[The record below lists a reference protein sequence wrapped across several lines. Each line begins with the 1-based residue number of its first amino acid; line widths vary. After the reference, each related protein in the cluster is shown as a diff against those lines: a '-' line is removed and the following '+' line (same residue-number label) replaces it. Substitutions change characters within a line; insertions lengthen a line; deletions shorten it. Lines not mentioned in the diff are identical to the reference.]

1 MEEPATTVEALAAI
15 AAELEGAL
23 DRAVVLERRGLTEE
37 AFEAAHRELQAR
49 IAAADAAGDPE
60 PGHRWQTALASARGA
75 RRSAT
80 TVRDRS
86 RVKPRPRKA

>member
-1 MEEPATTVEALAAI
+1 VEEHALTVEALAAI

-23 DRAVVLERRGLTEE
+23 DRAVVLERRGLSSE
-37 AFEAAHRELQAR
+37 AFEAALRDLQAR
-49 IAAADAAGDPE
+49 IAAADAAGDAQ
-60 PGHRWQTALASARGA
+60 PGQHWQTALAAARGA

-86 RVKPRPRKA
+86 KVRPRKE

>member
-1 MEEPATTVEALAAI
+1 VSEPPISLEALAAI

-23 DRAVVLERRGLTEE
+23 DRSVVLERRGLGEA
-37 AFEAAHRELQAR
+37 AFEAALRELQAT

-60 PGHRWQTALASARGA
+60 PGHRWQTALAAARGA

-86 RVKPRPRKA
+86 RVKPRPRKD

>member
-1 MEEPATTVEALAAI
+1 MSEPAISVEALAAI

-23 DRAVVLERRGLTEE
+23 DRSAVLERRGYTEA
-37 AFEAAHRELQAR
+37 AFEAAFHALQSS
-49 IAAADAAGDPE
+49 IAAAAAAGDPE
-60 PGHRWQTALASARGA
+60 PDRRWQAALTAARGA

-86 RVKPRPRKA
+86 RVKPRPRKD